1 MARTQSPKRH
11 LGRLERGFEFSRL
24 TEEWMAQVYDLIVQL
39 DEHVD
44 RLQLTPDAAGGNRR
58 SHQLADHDSAGGNET

>member
-1 MARTQSPKRH
+1 
-11 LGRLERGFEFSRL
+11 
-24 TEEWMAQVYDLIVQL
+24 
-39 DEHVD
+39 VD